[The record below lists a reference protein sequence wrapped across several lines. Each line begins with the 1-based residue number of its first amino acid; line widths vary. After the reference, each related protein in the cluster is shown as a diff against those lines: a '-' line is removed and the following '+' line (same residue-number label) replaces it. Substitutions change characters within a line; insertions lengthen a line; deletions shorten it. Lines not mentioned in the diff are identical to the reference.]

1 MPPKVRRASV
11 TLAVLC
17 CLTLWS
23 GCGAARPGRFEAFA
37 VAGTAYTQAR
47 GEFLRQSL
55 ELYIDRD
62 SLELRKQH
70 AATNLTTERRQQLLT
85 AQDKIVLERMQ
96 IVQDL
101 EHHGDVLRLYFAA
114 LAQLSSAKGV
124 AGAESAATRLATE
137 IGKLSTNLAA
147 RSIGGAPVGAILSR
161 ASGFAVG
168 AFRNRAL
175 ARHLQENAATIDR
188 ELWLE
193 EEALRLLVEE
203 MIADRNALRN
213 EDRRVTVT
221 GPYRSDSPLPAD
233 WDKARRVNLMAEAGI
248 AKAQSAQ
255 EAARQVRLTFEALS
269 KGGSESG
276 DVTALQSAVDAL
288 SRFVAN
294 FASTQSR
301 KP

>member
-1 MPPKVRRASV
+1 MPSHFRRASV
-11 TLAVLC
+11 TLAVLSC
-17 CLTLWS
+17 MALWS

-37 VAGTAYTQAR
+37 AAGTTYTQAR

-70 AATNLTTERRQQLLT
+70 AATNLTTESRQQLLT
-85 AQDKIVLERMQ
+85 AQDKIVLERMR

-101 EHHGDVLRLYFAA
+101 EHHGDILRLYFAA

-124 AGAESAATRLATE
+124 AGAEGAASRLASE

-147 RSIGGAPVGAILSR
+147 QSIGGAPVGAILSR

-175 ARHLQENAATIDR
+175 ARHLQENAAIIDR

-221 GPYRSDSPLPAD
+221 VPYRSDSPLPAD
-233 WDKARRVNLMAEAGI
+233 WDKARRANLMAEAGI

-255 EAARQVRLTFEALS
+255 EAARQLRLAFEALS
-269 KGGSESG
+269 KGGNESG
-276 DVTALQSAVDAL
+276 DLTALQSAVDAL

-294 FASTQSR
+294 FAQAQSR